1 MSRLLPNERHQAILD
16 ALRQQGRVLALEMA
30 QRLNTTEAT
39 IRRDL
44 RQLAAQNLCKRIY
57 GGALAPTRPKA
68 PLRRAWRSA
77 AMRS

>member
-1 MSRLLPNERHQAILD
+1 MSKLLPNERHQAILD
-16 ALRQQGRVLALEMA
+16 TLRQQGRVLALEMA

-57 GGALAPTRPKA
+57 
-68 PLRRAWRSA
+68 
-77 AMRS
+77 